1 MYVVVCAV
9 CMWYVCGMYGCVCCA
24 VQDLEKEGHKA
35 ISLQDENPQI
45 YLDDE
50 DVIMGEYSQGRP
62 HCWVQ

>member
-1 MYVVVCAV
+1 MYVV
-9 CMWYVCGMYGCVCCA
+9 CMWLCVVYVCCVCCA

-62 HCWVQ
+62 HRWVQ